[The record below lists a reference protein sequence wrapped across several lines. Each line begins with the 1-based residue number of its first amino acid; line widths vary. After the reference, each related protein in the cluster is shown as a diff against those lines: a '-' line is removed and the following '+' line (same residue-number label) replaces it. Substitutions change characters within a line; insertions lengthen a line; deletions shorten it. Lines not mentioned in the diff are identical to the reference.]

1 MEHASLPDQPL
12 SGGLPRP
19 AGRPARA
26 IDALRRRPWPLA
38 AAAGAAVLMVV
49 GLALVRELGGGAPA
63 VAPGPIEVRLAG
75 PSQVREPAF
84 TLELP
89 AGWRRTDPPGGAS
102 FAAVSGAGD
111 AEATLWVERDP
122 GLDLPSFVTR
132 SLARVEALAGSARVA
147 ERVPAPTPEDSVVV
161 LAADAPA
168 GQPTYE
174 ATLRVAGPYRYYLA
188 TSVEPGAAAGT
199 LAGAAAIGDSLRP
212 RVP

>member
-19 AGRPARA
+19 TGRPARA
-26 IDALRRRPWPLA
+26 IGALRRHLRPLVAVAVAAGLA
-38 AAAGAAVLMVV
+38 AI
-49 GLALVRELGGGAPA
+49 GLALVRESGGAPA

-75 PSQVREPAF
+75 PSQVREPTF

-89 AGWRRTDPPGGAS
+89 AGWRRADPPGGAS

-111 AEATLWVERDP
+111 AEATLWVKRDP

-132 SLARVEALAGSARVA
+132 SLARLETLAGSARVA

-188 TSVEPGAAAGT
+188 TSADPGAAAGT
-199 LAGAAAIGDSLRP
+199 LAGAAAIGDSLHP